1 MIDLCGEI
9 SKTMKEPG
17 KKNTDTGLEGIVDRH
32 PELAIPLKHVKYL
45 DRIRYKKRPKRK
57 FALRSY

>member
-1 MIDLCGEI
+1 ML
-9 SKTMKEPG
+9 KTVKEPG

-32 PELAIPLKHVKYL
+32 PELAIPLKHVKHI
-45 DRIRYKKRPKRK
+45 DRIRFKKRPKRK